1 MNLDIKI
8 VSKILTSR
16 IHQYEKRII
25 YHDTSGVYFRD
36 AKLVQYLKSN
46 CNPLVNKSNKENHM
60 IILTSAE
67 KNFDKIQY
75 SFMKQILRKLGIEG
89 TIPM

>member
-1 MNLDIKI
+1 MNLDTKI
-8 VSKILTSR
+8 LKKILTNR
-16 IHQYEKRII
+16 IHQYEKII

-36 AKLVQYLKSN
+36 AKLVQCLKSN

-60 IILTSAE
+60 VILTDAE

-75 SFMKQILRKLGIEG
+75 SFMKHEMKCF
-89 TIPM
+89 MFMKFSVK